1 MGNAACMCRCVLLRT
16 DFFCLV
22 GFLPAPAA
30 SPRPVTAW
38 TFIYTHTNT
47 HTQTKKKKKKGMI
60 VIQKM
65 LSFLFTFFPVSS
77 LSFRSSPLTRF
88 LVARIAFSRPQI
100 SVLYRARAAKAGRQG
115 KQQQQEYRK
124 LETKDKGKSRVA
136 SSSCYCVSC
145 KSDDFYKL
153 HKRKEGFCV

>member
-1 MGNAACMCRCVLLRT
+1 
-16 DFFCLV
+16 LV

-38 TFIYTHTNT
+38 TFIYTHTHT
-47 HTQTKKKKKKGMI
+47 HTQRKRKKKGNDSHP
-60 VIQKM
+60 KNAFF
-65 LSFLFTFFPVSS
+65 SFYFFPVSS

-145 KSDDFYKL
+145 KSDDYYKL

>member
-1 MGNAACMCRCVLLRT
+1 MQLACVGVYSCERISFVWLG
-16 DFFCLV
+16 FFLHQQRRLDPSQR
-22 GFLPAPAA
+22 GR
-30 SPRPVTAW
+30 S
-38 TFIYTHTNT
+38 YTHTHIHT
-47 HTQTKKKKKKGMI
+47 HKEKEKKKGMI